1 MLGERGG
8 LTVLREREL
17 VCPTGAPWRV
27 REALMPDGTFALV
40 FDTRSV
46 ARRVRDYPREWWR
59 LNDEALWQVSWC
71 R

>member
-17 VCPTGAPWRV
+17 VSPAGAHWRV
-27 REALMPDGTFALV
+27 REALMPDGEFALV
-40 FDTRSV
+40 FDTRGM
-46 ARRVRDYPREWWR
+46 ARRVRHFPRDWWR
-59 LNDEALWQVSWC
+59 LPDEALWLVSWS